1 MSNRYSDRVLALAG
15 LAQALHQVR
24 RIAETGQSE
33 SSAVQ
38 ASLESVFRIEAATPL
53 AVYGR
58 LGDVTPGLRVLRSY
72 LAKEAQDDGL
82 PRLAMAVLQLE
93 RRFVRED
100 DTVHA
105 VTRGLADIAPRAEQH
120 GSTHPDVLSALGGLY
135 ADTISHLRPRVM
147 VQGNPHYLG
156 QPGVVSEIRA
166 LLLAA
171 VRSAMLWRQL
181 GGNQWQFLFA
191 RGAMGQ
197 ALQGWLKP
205 LIPLRDGLSIVLR
218 LLRASGTAENQ
229 LAKGGSFQLM
239 LGGSTSQMVRVSLK
253 DSLSFV
259 PEISAN
265 KYALNIRFIRQDLEA
280 RSRQPDAALDVP
292 FEIVFCNL

>member
-156 QPGVVSEIRA
+156 QPGVVAEIRA
-166 LLLAA
+166 AGESA
-171 VRSAMLWRQL
+171 GSATGTTRSA
-181 GGNQWQFLFA
+181 
-191 RGAMGQ
+191 
-197 ALQGWLKP
+197 
-205 LIPLRDGLSIVLR
+205 
-218 LLRASGTAENQ
+218 GT
-229 LAKGGSFQLM
+229 
-239 LGGSTSQMVRVSLK
+239 
-253 DSLSFV
+253 
-259 PEISAN
+259 SAT
-265 KYALNIRFIRQDLEA
+265 L
-280 RSRQPDAALDVP
+280 P
-292 FEIVFCNL
+292 